1 MATHSSV
8 LAWKIPGTG
17 EPDGLLS
24 MGSHRVGHD
33 WIDLAAAAAAALNL
47 KQVCYKQHVVGS
59 CFLSIW
65 PLCLWILRFF
75 SSSCLFVSD
84 VDAIFWIFISC
95 IVFFSSRICLVLF
108 DDFYLYWTSHFVP
121 MLFSWFCWVIC
132 QYSNSLI
139 FLKTVVLN
147 SLAGNLY
154 ISISLGLITKK
165 ALYSFVGVYFPSF
178 LYSLKSCM
186 AMFACE
192 VVFTPSSFY

>member
-1 MATHSSV
+1 M
-8 LAWKIPGTG
+8 
-17 EPDGLLS
+17 LL
-24 MGSHRVGHD
+24 
-33 WIDLAAAAAAALNL
+33 DL
-47 KQVCYKQHVVGS
+47 V
-59 CFLSIW
+59 FLSIQ
-65 PLCLWILRFF
+65 PLCLWTLRFF
-75 SSSCLFVSD
+75 FFLLFACVWCWCYLLD
-84 VDAIFWIFISC
+84 FYFMHCIFQLQNFW
-95 IVFFSSRICLVLF
+95 LVLF
-108 DDFYLYWTSHFVP
+108 DDFHLYWTSHFVP

-147 SLAGNLY
+147 SLAGSLY
-154 ISISLGLITKK
+154 ISISLGLTTRK